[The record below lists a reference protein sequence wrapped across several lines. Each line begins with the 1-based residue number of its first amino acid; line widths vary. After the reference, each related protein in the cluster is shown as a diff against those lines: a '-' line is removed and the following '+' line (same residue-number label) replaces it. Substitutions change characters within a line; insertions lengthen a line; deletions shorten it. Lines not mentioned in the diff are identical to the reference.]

1 MEKINL
7 KKKYPGVADSPKYLV
22 ILWRSATSPNYGF
35 PNPQDVEQLGVFGY
49 RTVIKINWAQCCVL
63 CLKPVMPQDFYEISG
78 NTSSFWSDFF
88 DEEEEVYTLT
98 VRVPYCLE
106 CRRKVKK
113 IFRREKEGVEVMPLE
128 RDGMEFKFR
137 NPEYAK
143 LFKQM
148 NIKMTRK

>member
-22 ILWRSATSPNYGF
+22 ILWRSATSNKFGI
-35 PNPQDVEQLGVFGY
+35 LGDPIE
-49 RTVIKINWAQCCVL
+49 IKINWAQCCVL

-128 RDGMEFKFR
+128 TDGMEFKFR